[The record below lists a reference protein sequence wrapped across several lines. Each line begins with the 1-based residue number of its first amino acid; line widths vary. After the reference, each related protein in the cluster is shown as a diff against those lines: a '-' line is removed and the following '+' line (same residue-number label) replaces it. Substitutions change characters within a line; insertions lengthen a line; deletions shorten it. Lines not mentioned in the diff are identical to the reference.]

1 MNRSHIRPGRG
12 SSRRLARLVPLLSL
26 AWLLSS
32 IAGCKKEPTRWDNA
46 AEAPIPP
53 KAADPAQSA
62 QASPPEKA
70 GASFNKAFPADGTDG
85 YKRVFTQEKEGFA
98 EAKLQ
103 KDGKDVATLA
113 VTDVASDAEAKGKFT
128 KSTESI
134 DGNPLVT
141 VGKNQSALLIKDR
154 YQVKVSSMTL
164 DAGARKQ
171 LLGKFD
177 LKALASL

>member
-1 MNRSHIRPGRG
+1 MNRSNLRPGRRRVETSLLVAFALV
-12 SSRRLARLVPLLSL
+12 SSAAAVASL
-26 AWLLSS
+26 GA
-32 IAGCKKEPTRWDNA
+32 CKKEPTRWDNA

-53 KAADPAQSA
+53 KPAEPAQ
-62 QASPPEKA
+62 QEKA
-70 GASFNKAFPADGTDG
+70 GGSFNKAFPADGTDG

-113 VTDVASDAEAKGKFT
+113 VTDVTNDAEAKGKFA
-128 KSTESI
+128 KSTDAI
-134 DGNPLVT
+134 DGHPLVT
-141 VGKNQSALLIKDR
+141 VGKNQSALLVKDR

-164 DAGARKQ
+164 DADARKQ

-177 LKALASL
+177 LKTLASL